1 VTSTYDK
8 ENFKMRLSCWPEWII
23 PTVVLL
29 CPHIFF
35 DIIET
40 VANAWKGHQLWNQLG
55 MSGLKRA
62 PGAEIPD
69 VWVKVIII
77 MIDCGLRCVT

>member
-1 VTSTYDK
+1 
-8 ENFKMRLSCWPEWII
+8 MRLYCWLKWIL
-23 PTVVLL
+23 PTVILL
-29 CPHIFF
+29 CLHIFF

-40 VANAWKGHQLWNQLG
+40 VANAWKDHQLWIQLG

-62 PGAEIPD
+62 LGAKISD
-69 VWVKVIII
+69 VWVEFIII